1 MKPAPPPSEDAKRA
15 EDASPAAKLHADEKP
30 RTDEDTP
37 ALPSAVAAGESKPP
51 EDPPA
56 EETAPAS
63 AAREFTTPLDA
74 AKERQ
79 REEAAKQPAA
89 KPSAQSTYGSD
100 LKAARERMDV
110 SPADIAASLH
120 LDESVIRAVEAGEA
134 NNLPAPVYVRGY
146 IRAYANLVGL
156 NGDGL
161 IKNYD
166 EFNVVPESTTP
177 PVNSGDAKR
186 YPHANLPQRRPG
198 LILGTIVAVIV
209 VALAFTLWGVWRNFD
224 WSFVTDVAGEP
235 PIPAWRSE
243 RPTNTPAAAN
253 QQVPA
258 TGEAQQP
265 QAVEL
270 PSPEPAEAQPS
281 PAAEEPAPAEVQPS
295 PPADEP
301 APAPAEAPPPA
312 SVEAS
317 SPAPAEAQP
326 SAATEAP
333 TPAPAEAQPPPAT
346 EEPSPAPVEAQPA
359 AFQDDAPAFPAFLED
374 GSPAAE
380 LVFTFTEDSWLEVS
394 DRTEVVYYDMGW
406 ADESVS
412 VSGQP
417 PFTIKIGNA
426 AGVQVRYQGE
436 VVALPPHT
444 RGGVANL
451 VVH

>member
-1 MKPAPPPSEDAKRA
+1 MKPSPPPSEDAKRA
-15 EDASPAAKLHADEKP
+15 EDDASAAAKPHADEKP
-30 RTDEDTP
+30 RADEDTP
-37 ALPSAVAAGESKPP
+37 ALPSAVAAGESKPDATA
-51 EDPPA
+51 EDPLP

-63 AAREFTTPLDA
+63 AAREFTAPLDA

-79 REEAAKQPAA
+79 RGQREKEAENAAA

-166 EFNVVPESTTP
+166 EFNVVPESSTP
-177 PVNSGDAKR
+177 PVSSGDAKR

-198 LILGTIVAVIV
+198 LVLGAIVAVIV
-209 VALAFTLWGVWRNFD
+209 IALAFTLWGVWRNFD

-243 RPTNTPAAAN
+243 RQTNAPAAAN
-253 QQVPA
+253 QPAPA

-265 QAVEL
+265 APVEAQPSPAVEL

-295 PPADEP
+295 PPA
-301 APAPAEAPPPA
+301 EAP
-312 SVEAS
+312 

-333 TPAPAEAQPPPAT
+333 SPAPAEAQPTPAA

-359 AFQDDAPAFPAFLED
+359 AFEGDAPAFPAFFED